1 MIIKNFEINKI
12 NIKTNPFIL
21 FHGKNEGSKNKA
33 IDDLVKKKYHKLRRK
48 RNFRQS

>member
-21 FHGKNEGSKNKA
+21 FHGKNEGLKNKA
-33 IDDLVKKKYHKLRRK
+33 IDDLVKKKEISQITKK
-48 RNFRQS
+48 KKF